1 MRCVSNVGD
10 FVPDEECNMN
20 LRPVDVENCDMGAC
34 AKSWFYTEWGTRV
47 GVRGIIMFIYYYYY
61 RGSHCIDVCIDVF
74 EIRIKLGKVVH
85 CNK

>member
-34 AKSWFYTEWGTRV
+34 AKSWFYTEWGNRV
-47 GVRGIIMFIYYYYY
+47 GVKSQR
-61 RGSHCIDVCIDVF
+61 
-74 EIRIKLGKVVH
+74 EA
-85 CNK
+85 